1 MPTVLETEE
10 DVTTQEAAHSRRS
23 RGEDAVPA
31 PGHSTRNAPQDYRQ
45 VNGWGADLDPANRPS
60 FPKEL
65 PSDVKTVRGEVT
77 SWQTPRTRIHV
88 SNEHPNLTPVFG
100 ESVPAKGLS
109 GLLRDYAFEYG
120 EATNRH
126 WMTLLLA
133 DRVLVLES
141 LVGGLFTGKPDN
153 YIREKGWSA
162 KLKYHSSNTLQK
174 QKQQTLMWVGGTIL
188 GAVVVGVVLNR
199 VLAED

>member
-1 MPTVLETEE
+1 MPTAVETEE
-10 DVTTQEAAHSRRS
+10 DVTTQEAARSRRS

-31 PGHSTRNAPQDYRQ
+31 RGHSARDVPQDYRQ

-65 PSDVKTVRGEVT
+65 PSDVQTVRGEVT
-77 SWQTPRTRIHV
+77 SWQKPRTRIHV

-100 ESVPAKGLS
+100 ESVPPQGLS
-109 GLLRDYAFEYG
+109 GRLRDYAFQYG
-120 EATNRH
+120 EASNRH
-126 WMTLLLA
+126 WMTLMLA
-133 DRVLVLES
+133 DRVLVVES
-141 LVGGLFTGKPDN
+141 LVTGLFTGKPDN

-162 KLKYHSSNTLQK
+162 KLKYRSSNTLQQQK
-174 QKQQTLMWVGGTIL
+174 QKQLMWVAGAVL
-188 GAVVVGVVLNR
+188 GAVALGVVLNR

>member
-1 MPTVLETEE
+1 MPTAVETEE
-10 DVTTQEAAHSRRS
+10 DVTTQEAARSRRS

-31 PGHSTRNAPQDYRQ
+31 PGHSTRNAPQDYRR
-45 VNGWGADLDPANRPS
+45 VNGWGADLDPASRPS

-65 PSDVKTVRGEVT
+65 PSDVQTVRGEVT

-100 ESVPAKGLS
+100 ESVPAQGLS
-109 GLLRDYAFEYG
+109 GLLRDYAFQYG
-120 EATNRH
+120 EASNRH

-133 DRVLVLES
+133 DRVGVFES
-141 LVGGLFTGKPDN
+141 LITGLFTGKPDN

-162 KLKYHSSNTLQK
+162 KLKYRSSNTLQQQK
-174 QKQQTLMWVGGTIL
+174 QKQLLWVGGAVL
-188 GAVVVGVVLNR
+188 GAVALGVVLNR

>member
-10 DVTTQEAAHSRRS
+10 DVTTQEAARSRRS

-31 PGHSTRNAPQDYRQ
+31 PGHSTRNAPHDYRQ

-65 PSDVKTVRGEVT
+65 PSDVQTVRGEVT

-109 GLLRDYAFEYG
+109 GLLRDYAFQYG
-120 EATNRH
+120 EASNRH
-126 WMTLLLA
+126 WMTLMLA
-133 DRVLVLES
+133 DRVGIMES
-141 LVGGLFTGKPDN
+141 LVTGLFTGKPDN
-153 YIREKGWSA
+153 YVREKGWSA
-162 KLKYHSSNTLQK
+162 KLKYRSSNTLQH
-174 QKQQTLMWVGGTIL
+174 QKQRTLLWVGGAVL

-199 VLAED
+199 VMAED